1 APRTGLWE
9 PGSEP
14 YDRSALQSMIDET
27 TVLALAGYLTRE
39 AKYFAR
45 ARALL
50 RAYLPDR
57 EPRMNPHL
65 RYAQV
70 RRGHDGDEGTASGI
84 IDAKDLYY
92 LLDAARL
99 LETEE
104 ALPPREAEALREWFD
119 QFRSWLVTSRQGRE
133 ACASTNN
140 RGTWYD
146 VLVAAISVYLSDV
159 RGALRTLRRAPA
171 RMAAQ
176 IAPDGSQP
184 LELERALPAHYCA
197 YNLQGWVALGYIA
210 RGVGAE
216 IWSYRPPSGPGVADA
231 CRWILRAD
239 HEWTDARRA
248 EDFDDERL
256 AVLAHE
262 AALMDPSTDLVDA
275 LRPDQRGPWSVRQRF
290 TATEGIRPYWVL
302 ARREARE
309 PVEINLAD
317 IVRKRA
323 AAAPATRHADVDQNG
338 FDARE
343 GDAAPAPADGRRPPS
358 RDRGVVAAIS
368 QKVLRNRDAV
378 MYLALGLTYRQ
389 ERFDEVVGMIDD
401 FVRPPTKEEDA
412 PLPLREALVES
423 VRETLAAVGFPDVRI
438 GITGGM
444 DSRLLYAALRQIYE
458 PDQIG
463 RAAGRE

>member
-1 APRTGLWE
+1 P
-9 PGSEP
+9 
-14 YDRSALQSMIDET
+14 
-27 TVLALAGYLTRE
+27 V
-39 AKYFAR
+39 
-45 ARALL
+45 
-50 RAYLPDR
+50 
-57 EPRMNPHL
+57 
-65 RYAQV
+65 
-70 RRGHDGDEGTASGI
+70 
-84 IDAKDLYY
+84 
-92 LLDAARL
+92 
-99 LETEE
+99 
-104 ALPPREAEALREWFD
+104 
-119 QFRSWLVTSRQGRE
+119 
-133 ACASTNN
+133 
-140 RGTWYD
+140 
-146 VLVAAISVYLSDV
+146 
-159 RGALRTLRRAPA
+159 
-171 RMAAQ
+171 
-176 IAPDGSQP
+176 
-184 LELERALPAHYCA
+184 HYCA
-197 YNLQGWVALGYIA
+197 YNLQGWVALGCIA

-216 IWSYRPPSGPGVADA
+216 IWSYRPPAGPGVIDA

-262 AALMDPSTDLVDA
+262 AALMDPSNDLVDA

-290 TATEGIRPYWVL
+290 TATEGIRPYWLL

-358 RDRGVVAAIS
+358 RDRAVVAAIS

-458 PDQIG
+458 PDRITPYTFGYPGQYDYEFVKRYGG
-463 RAAGRE
+463 RFLHNHVMLDTREIRWSL